1 MLMSGILALI
11 VLGPYA
17 NALPATRHV
26 SACCDLSSARL
37 QVPGDQTQLV
47 APTYAPSYIAVSIGT
62 QNYTCNTTT
71 SAYTLLGAM
80 AELFDSSCLYG
91 TPAFDSAPT
100 VMYDAWSA
108 PGDFVTPQEVITTLG
123 LLPNPAVLGQH
134 YYVLN
139 PVGPGLSPKWD
150 FTSSG
155 ATVGNSNAYAV
166 GIKVGDLPST
176 DSSNI
181 DSLMVKAI
189 EGELASEIFRVK
201 TNGGQPPSQC
211 TAGDSNIT
219 VKYTAQYFQ
228 EIASKSVREKRL
240 EEVKF

>member
-1 MLMSGILALI
+1 VPAVTCPAQDSRCLLI
-11 VLGPYA
+11 RHNSLRPHTRPVISLLVLELKIIHVIP
-17 NALPATRHV
+17 LPPHTREPKT
-26 SACCDLSSARL
+26 CLSDCVTEQPHR
-37 QVPGDQTQLV
+37 
-47 APTYAPSYIAVSIGT
+47 
-62 QNYTCNTTT
+62 
-71 SAYTLLGAM
+71 LLGAI

-100 VMYDAWSA
+100 VVYDAWSA
-108 PGDFVTPQEVITTLG
+108 PGDLVTPQEVITTLG

-155 ATVGNSNAYAV
+155 ATAGNSNAYAV
-166 GIKVGDLPST
+166 GVKVGDLPST
-176 DSSNI
+176 NSSNI

-219 VKYTAQYFQ
+219 VKYTAQYC
-228 EIASKSVREKRL
+228 ECAREPRGIDD
-240 EEVKF
+240 